1 MDIES
6 FYNSLKAKKKKTD
19 EDPSLISQLTRAP
32 IKDKGD
38 DIPHLSNNILKAGV
52 FQEADL
58 LYLPEDNLDNADIK
72 YFWVSVKEDKV
83 KPEERKLYNN
93 IFRSFLDTDDKLVY
107 IITDVVKPTKI
118 SKQKKGL
125 YYKYYDKSKYGLTS
139 PLDEN
144 DYEYT
149 EVNLFL
155 NAKWAKWKNRIKG
168 IQMKPEININ
178 GYKYLLVVVDAYD
191 SKCDAEPL
199 KERTSRAISEA
210 FEKIYQRGILQI
222 PNVIQFD
229 SGTEFKGET
238 AELFKKDFKAGVKY
252 ALPNRH
258 RQNSLVERKNREIG
272 ETILKFQAEKELDK
286 KKTVKGWVKYLP
298 SLITAINK
306 HSELRKRR
314 KLTGKVLYTNKSKD
328 LIPLHSKVR
337 RILDYP
343 IDATGKRI
351 GNVFRG
357 GDIRWNKTPQT
368 VEKIILEPDLPP
380 LYQLNKI
387 GSDNID
393 NRVAYT
399 KSQLQFV

>member
-222 PNVIQFD
+222 PDTIQFD

-238 AELFKKDFKAGVKY
+238 AVLLKKDFKASIKY

-258 RQNSLVERKNREIG
+258 RQNSLVERKNREIA
-272 ETILKFQAEKELDK
+272 ETILKFQAEKELGK
-286 KKTVKGWVKYLP
+286 NKTVKGWVKYLP

-387 GSDNID
+387 GSDKID